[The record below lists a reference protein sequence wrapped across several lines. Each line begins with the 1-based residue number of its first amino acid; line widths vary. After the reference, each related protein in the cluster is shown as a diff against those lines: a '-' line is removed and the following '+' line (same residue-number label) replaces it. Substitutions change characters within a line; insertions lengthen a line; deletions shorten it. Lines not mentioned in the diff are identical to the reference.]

1 MSEQNLSQRRG
12 AMGGIP
18 VAYLAIWAAIIA
30 VSAIL
35 PAIPLVGGGTFGGQ
49 EFILALPGLL
59 FGPLGGLVAASV
71 GSLIASLIAPATAY
85 FGLLTFYV
93 AAIAAAVAGLLMQN
107 TRRSRLWVL
116 VIYVVGAIAWPLMPG
131 ISSIG
136 AYVYAKGA
144 YWPMHATALL
154 GLWAS
159 PWAVKQI
166 RTFETRPVALGVA
179 VISWTSYMINHL
191 WLSIGYSYLYP
202 EGPDQWVFA
211 FMSGIV
217 PLQRISLTLVSVV
230 IGSALIIGLHRAGVR
245 FGKDSGSALAEEE
258 EEFDDLVNKVE

>member
-1 MSEQNLSQRRG
+1 MSQQNLSRRRG

-107 TRRSRLWVL
+107 TGRSRLWVL
-116 VIYVVGAIAWPLMPG
+116 IIYVVGAIAWPLIPA

-166 RTFETRPVALGVA
+166 RTYEATPVALGVA
-179 VISWTSYMINHL
+179 VISWTSYMVNHL

-217 PLQRISLTLVSVV
+217 PGQRIVLTLVSVV

-245 FGKDSGSALAEEE
+245 FGEDSGSALSETE
-258 EEFDDLVNKVE
+258 EEFDDVV

>member
-1 MSEQNLSQRRG
+1 MSQQSNTPRRG
-12 AMGGIP
+12 AIGGIP

-30 VSAIL
+30 VAGIL

-59 FGPLGGLVAASV
+59 FGPLGGLVAAAV
-71 GSLIASLIAPATAY
+71 GSFIASLIAPATAY

-93 AAIAAAVAGLLMQN
+93 AAIAALVAGLLIKN
-107 TRRSRLWVL
+107 TRSARLWVL
-116 VIYVVGAIAWPLMPG
+116 ILYVVGALAWPLVPAF
-131 ISSIG
+131 SSIG
-136 AYVYAKGA
+136 SYVYAKWA

-166 RTFETRPVALGVA
+166 RTFDTKRVPLGVA
-179 VISWTSYMINHL
+179 VISWTAYMINHI
-191 WLSIGYSYLYP
+191 WLSLGYSFLYP

-217 PLQRISLTLVSVV
+217 PMQRIVLTVVSVI
-230 IGSALIIGLHRAGVR
+230 IGSALVIGLHRAGVR
-245 FGKDSGSALAEEE
+245 FGGDSGSALAEDE
-258 EEFDDLVNKVE
+258 DGVEDIV